1 MYDLSPIM
9 NRQVNI
15 VAAVGLAVGGVFGLL
30 GSVVAQRNLQGA
42 FWGLDGT
49 ALVVATALLALK
61 YLRCGRDFVAGGFLV
76 CAIGE
81 GVMLTGSSGSLA
93 ASVPSFGAGTAL
105 WCAALLLIS
114 IPKEFAVWVR
124 VIGIIAAIL
133 FGITAAQ
140 IFWGR
145 QVLPISRPL
154 PFFAYPFL
162 VATFIGWIWTLL
174 RPAQRKPSTP

>member
-1 MYDLSPIM
+1 MD
-9 NRQVNI
+9 RQVNS
-15 VAAVGLAVGGVFGLL
+15 VAAVGLAFGGVFGLL

-49 ALVVATALLALK
+49 ALVVATVLLSLK
-61 YLRCGRDFVAGGFLV
+61 YFRCGRDFVAGGFLV
-76 CAIGE
+76 FAIGE
-81 GVMLTGSSGSLA
+81 GVMLTGSGGTLA

-114 IPKEFAVWVR
+114 LPREFALWVR
-124 VIGIIAAIL
+124 IVGILAAIL

-140 IFWGR
+140 IFWGL
-145 QVLPISRPL
+145 QVLPISKPL

-162 VATFIGWIWTLL
+162 VVTFIGWIWTLL
-174 RPAQRKPSTP
+174 RAQRKRSAP